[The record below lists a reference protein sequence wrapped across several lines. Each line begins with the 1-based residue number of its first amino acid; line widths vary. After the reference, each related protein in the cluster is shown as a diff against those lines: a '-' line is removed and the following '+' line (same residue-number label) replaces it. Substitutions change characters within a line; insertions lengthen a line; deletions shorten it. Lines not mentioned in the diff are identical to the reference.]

1 MDKTLPPINHK
12 DDIDSFQAFTE
23 QKEVSF
29 KQHNHK
35 NVYFDDLRHELRCTC
50 GAAWT
55 GERLHEL
62 ERLLTKIN
70 EVQ

>member
-12 DDIDSFQAFTE
+12 DDIEDYKAFSESQDVIFSHCT
-23 QKEVSF
+23 
-29 KQHNHK
+29 HK
-35 NVYFDDLRHELRCTC
+35 NIFFDSLKHELRCTC
-50 GAAWT
+50 GSAWT

-62 ERLLTKIN
+62 ERVLTKFN